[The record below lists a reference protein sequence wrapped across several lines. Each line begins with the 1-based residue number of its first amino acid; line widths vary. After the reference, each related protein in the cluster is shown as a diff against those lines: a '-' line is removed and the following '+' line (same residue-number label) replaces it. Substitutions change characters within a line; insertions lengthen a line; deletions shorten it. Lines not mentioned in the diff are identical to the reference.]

1 MKTPFKRIEVV
12 WDDAET
18 TALGWEHKD
27 EVTTPPRLA
36 CTLGFLVVEN
46 DDYLVI
52 AHSADAEGNTNGR
65 IQIPKRMVKSLA
77 SVSQPRAHAPRKP
90 PALLSPHEA

>member
-1 MKTPFKRIEVV
+1 MKCPFKRVEIV

-36 CTLGFLVVEN
+36 CTLGWLILENADYVV
-46 DDYLVI
+46 V
-52 AHSADAEGNTNGR
+52 AHSADADGNTNGR
-65 IQIPKRMVKSLA
+65 IQIPIKMIKERHEVK
-77 SVSQPRAHAPRKP
+77 PHAPRRKP
-90 PALLSPHEA
+90 SQQTNDLPGHT